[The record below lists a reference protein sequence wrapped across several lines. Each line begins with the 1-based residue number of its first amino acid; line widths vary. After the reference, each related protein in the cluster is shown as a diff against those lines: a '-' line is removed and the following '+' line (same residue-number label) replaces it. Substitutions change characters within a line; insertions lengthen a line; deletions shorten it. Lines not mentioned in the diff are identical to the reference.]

1 MFGSSFAH
9 LSMCSMLLSPSL
21 IFGIV
26 TIHGHNQS
34 FRPNP
39 MDLCLTEDH
48 ILAIFAT
55 DQESAT
61 DLVAQISSVITK
73 LSETNDINSAL
84 ALIKATEQT
93 SSIFQSCNSHLLP
106 EFSSILQEIQ
116 LNLHR
121 MQRVTKLHEQLS
133 SSPEASE
140 AEKKLKS
147 IPVLNS
153 SESSPMTPPLQN
165 PQSRLSRT
173 NTFISAVG
181 ESFLPPSRR
190 VSAHEQGAMSPL
202 MRRGS
207 FSSTSSRSPLLRAV
221 TLGALSSKPLFAK
234 LDNQPLRDRRDSHS
248 DSSAPLSSHRS
259 NHAQVHSLCGGV
271 SQSHVLSICHTSY
284 PLVSPHLHS

>member
-39 MDLCLTEDH
+39 MDLCLSEDH

-84 ALIKATEQT
+84 ALIKATEQA
-93 SSIFQSCNSHLLP
+93 SSMFQSCNSHLLP
-106 EFSSILQEIQ
+106 EFTSILQEIQ

-121 MQRVTKLHEQLS
+121 TQRVTKLHEQLS

-140 AEKKLKS
+140 AASAEKNLKS

-165 PQSRLSRT
+165 PQSRLSRS

-190 VSAHEQGAMSPL
+190 VSAHEQGALSPL

-221 TLGALSSKPLFAK
+221 TLGALSGKPLLTK
-234 LDNQPLRDRRDSHS
+234 LDNQPLRERRDSHS

-259 NHAQVHSLCGGV
+259 NHAQVHSLSPCGSV
-271 SQSHVLSICHTSY
+271 AQSHVLSTCLTFA
-284 PLVSPHLHS
+284 HLHS